1 MSDLTTEVRAALPDD
16 ARMDAYYYT
25 FDRTGIAVVD
35 AILSA
40 VAVAGKGSHSTDGWT
55 SNPGHDYYKGR
66 PWLPDADCGADLIQ
80 ATADRSAA
88 LILALCDRLDAA
100 EAKYER
106 LRRILGGDGPFACCE
121 CCPDDDPTYHAEN
134 PPNSHD
140 LPCNRC
146 SGAAHVSDLTARA
159 DAAESKLAAVMRL
172 HRPDGWGG
180 CRECSVDRQW
190 PYPCP
195 TIIALNG
202 EPNV

>member
-1 MSDLTTEVRAALPDD
+1 MLLVSALALAGFVVVLAVTGGGCVVMSDLTAEVRAALPDD

-100 EAKYER
+100 EAK
-106 LRRILGGDGPFACCE
+106 
-121 CCPDDDPTYHAEN
+121 
-134 PPNSHD
+134 
-140 LPCNRC
+140 
-146 SGAAHVSDLTARA
+146 
-159 DAAESKLAAVMRL
+159 LAAAKAAL
-172 HRPDGWGG
+172 SPHTTGAHGG
-180 CRECSVDRQW
+180 
-190 PYPCP
+190 
-195 TIIALNG
+195 
-202 EPNV
+202 